1 MVIFFKDGS
10 PDWASSKTILYS
22 VLLHM
27 YIWIGHVTLSLSL
40 SLSLLSS
47 FIPMWKLVKDT
58 SEQLS
63 SIHAKFFKMLSELSR
78 EITEYNIAQKEKQK
92 TVVR

>member
-1 MVIFFKDGS
+1 MWLS
-10 PDWASSKTILYS
+10 
-22 VLLHM
+22 
-27 YIWIGHVTLSLSL
+27 LSLSL